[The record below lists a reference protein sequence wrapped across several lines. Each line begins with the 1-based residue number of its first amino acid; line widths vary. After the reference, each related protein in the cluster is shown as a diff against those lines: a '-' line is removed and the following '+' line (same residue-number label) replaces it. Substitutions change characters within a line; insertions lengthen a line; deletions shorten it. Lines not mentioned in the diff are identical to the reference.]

1 MRVDSAAR
9 TLADKRAKPATLAA
23 YESYLRT
30 HIIPTIGNME
40 LSAFGNAALKSS
52 VKDREGASP
61 KSTQEISAF
70 TRAIVLSAV
79 DAEGE
84 PLYSRTWRLDFVD
97 APPVVNQRQPT
108 ITKQQLQD
116 ALRVRHSHTDKYR
129 VIIAVPVGL
138 RFEPHLNR
146 KLAAAEAAGAKTRTQ
161 K

>member
-1 MRVDSAAR
+1 
-9 TLADKRAKPATLAA
+9 
-23 YESYLRT
+23 
-30 HIIPTIGNME
+30 
-40 LSAFGNAALKSS
+40 
-52 VKDREGASP
+52 
-61 KSTQEISAF
+61 
-70 TRAIVLSAV
+70 LSAV